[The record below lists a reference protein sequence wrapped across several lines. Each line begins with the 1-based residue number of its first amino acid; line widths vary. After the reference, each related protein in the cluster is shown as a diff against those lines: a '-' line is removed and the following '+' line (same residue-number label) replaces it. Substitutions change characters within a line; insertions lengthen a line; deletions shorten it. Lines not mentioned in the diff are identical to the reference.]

1 MKTIPVIIG
10 PTCVGKT
17 DLALKIAAETK
28 AHIISIDSRQVFED
42 LDLGTGKIKSN
53 SKILKSNYVWNVD
66 GVKIFGYDV
75 YRPNEELNVI
85 KYSQFIKSIL
95 SEFSE
100 DNFIITCGTGF
111 YLNFLMGNVEFT
123 EIDLERKKELE
134 NKTLEELQEIHG
146 LLNDNSKIDSK
157 NKVRLVTRILSLED
171 PYKHKDSFKI
181 EGVNFEI
188 YYLTEDREYLYSK
201 ADMFIDDIFNKNVV
215 GEYLDVVN
223 KYGLVRSLTGLIYK
237 EIGNYLHQFISY
249 AEMVERCK
257 FDMHA
262 YIRRQETYF
271 KKFNAKIKTNDRDL
285 VLSEILKTF
294 NSK

>member
-1 MKTIPVIIG
+1 MKIIPVILG

-17 DLALKIAAETK
+17 DLALKIATETN

-85 KYSQFIKSIL
+85 KFSQFVRSIL
-95 SEFSE
+95 NEFSE
-100 DNFIITCGTGF
+100 DRFIITCGTGF
-111 YLNFLMGNVEFT
+111 YLNFLMGNIEFT
-123 EIDLERKKELE
+123 EIDFIRKQQLESKS
-134 NKTLEELQEIHG
+134 LEELQTIYSFF
-146 LLNDNSKIDSK
+146 NDTSKIDLK
-157 NKVRLVTRILSLED
+157 NKVRIITRVLTLED
-171 PYKHKDSFKI
+171 PQKLKERFKI
-181 EGVNFEI
+181 EDISFEI
-188 YYLTEDREYLYSK
+188 YYLTENRSDLYNKSDK
-201 ADMFIDDIFNKNVV
+201 FIDDIFNKNVV
-215 GEYLDVVN
+215 GEYLNAVN
-223 KYGLVRSLTGLIYK
+223 KYGINRSLTGLIYK
-237 EIGNYLHQFISY
+237 EIGNYLHQIISY
-249 AEMVERCK
+249 DEMVWRCK

-271 KKFNAKIKTNDRDL
+271 KKFNNKIKTNDKDL
-285 VLSEILKTF
+285 IFSEILKTF